1 MARTSDS
8 NRAYKVHIMVDA
20 REFEVDVRGKS
31 EATSLADAVRG
42 AAEAGRTHRFDP
54 GDGSTVVINFAN
66 VGCTIV
72 SVIAGQGGAIN
83 IRR

>member
-20 REFEVDVRGKS
+20 REFEVDIRGKS

-72 SVIAGQGGAIN
+72 SVNAGQGGAIN